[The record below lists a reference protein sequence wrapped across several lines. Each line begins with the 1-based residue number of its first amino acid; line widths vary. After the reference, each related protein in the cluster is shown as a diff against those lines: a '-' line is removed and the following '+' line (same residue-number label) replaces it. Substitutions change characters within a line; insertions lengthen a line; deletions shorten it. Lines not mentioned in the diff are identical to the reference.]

1 MLGQIN
7 AQPKTQGDPLHIS
20 GVLFLCSPLLSGTLS
35 HSLHL
40 LALLR
45 ISALFPQLMYLAGF
59 HLGSLPCIT
68 AGKLSQGS
76 KLGVHNHR
84 AHLAFLCMVK
94 CLIMQRRHLKNLGF
108 AAMGRSS
115 IYLQLLFVCS
125 MVMEPPPL
133 GFTVF
138 HCLMS

>member
-1 MLGQIN
+1 MLSQRL
-7 AQPKTQGDPLHIS
+7 KGDPLHIS
-20 GVLFLCSPLLSGTLS
+20 GVLFLCSSLLSDTLS
-35 HSLHL
+35 YSLHL

-45 ISALFPQLMYLAGF
+45 ISALFPQAMYLAGF
-59 HLGSLPCIT
+59 HLGSLPCIR

-84 AHLAFLCMVK
+84 AHLAFLHMVK

-115 IYLQLLFVCS
+115 IYPQILFVHS
-125 MVMEPPPL
+125 MVMEPPSL

-138 HCLMS
+138 HLLVS